1 MKTFVRGALA
11 LLFAAATA
19 KAEFEG
25 VAELKLTTTGNKTG
39 ATGTGK
45 TYISRVGWRSEME
58 MSSPE
63 MARATGG
70 APIRWV
76 TFGKLSDPDKVYM
89 LNDKMKTY
97 TVLDTSKMREMA
109 KSMETK
115 HPKYSVKK
123 LGMDTVA
130 GLPCE
135 NYLITEEG
143 KKDTF
148 EACMS
153 KEFMAGDWMR
163 AVARGRR
170 GEHDF
175 LARLREVGLEGYPV
189 RFVTKEAEGGGG
201 MTMEVT
207 RVERRP
213 VPASMFEVP
222 PGYKETS
229 MMGMMAQTPEQA
241 KQMEEA
247 QKRMEEAMKNM
258 TPEQRKQMEEMMKKM
273 GQQKQ

>member
-1 MKTFVRGALA
+1 VKTIVRGALA

-19 KAEFEG
+19 NAEFEG
-25 VAELKLTTTGNKTG
+25 VADLKLTTTGNKAG
-39 ATGTGK
+39 VTGTGK
-45 TYISRVGWRSEME
+45 TYVSGVGWRSEME

-63 MARATGG
+63 MTKATGG
-70 APIRWV
+70 VPIRWV

-97 TVLDTSKMREMA
+97 AVLDAKKTREMA
-109 KSMETK
+109 ESLKTK
-115 HPKYSVKK
+115 EPKYTVKK
-123 LGMDTVA
+123 LGMGMVA
-130 GLPCE
+130 GLPCQ

-153 KEFMAGDWMR
+153 KEFMSGDWMR

-170 GEHDF
+170 GEHDV
-175 LARLREVGLEGYPV
+175 LARLREAGLEGYPV
-189 RFVTKEAEGGGG
+189 RFVTKQADGGG

-222 PGYKETS
+222 AGYKETS

>member
-1 MKTFVRGALA
+1 MKTFARGALA
-11 LLFAAATA
+11 LLFVAATA
-19 KAEFEG
+19 NAEFEG
-25 VAELKLTTTGNKTG
+25 VAEMKMTTTGKESPVS
-39 ATGTGK
+39 GTGK
-45 TYISRVGWRSEME
+45 TYVSRVGWRSEME

-63 MARATGG
+63 MAKATGG
-70 APIRWV
+70 APVRWV

-97 TVLDTSKMREMA
+97 TVLDLKKTREWA

-115 HPKYSVKK
+115 EHNYSVKK

-135 NYLITEEG
+135 NYRVTEEG
-143 KKDTF
+143 KTDTF

-163 AVARGRR
+163 AIARGQR
-170 GEHDF
+170 GEHDV
-175 LARLREVGLEGYPV
+175 LARLTKAGLEGYPV
-189 RFVTKEAEGGGG
+189 RFVTKRADGGG
-201 MTMEVT
+201 MTFELT

-213 VPASMFEVP
+213 VSASMFEVP
-222 PGYKETS
+222 PGYRETS

-247 QKRMEEAMKNM
+247 QKRMEEAMKKM

-273 GQQKQ
+273 GEQKQ